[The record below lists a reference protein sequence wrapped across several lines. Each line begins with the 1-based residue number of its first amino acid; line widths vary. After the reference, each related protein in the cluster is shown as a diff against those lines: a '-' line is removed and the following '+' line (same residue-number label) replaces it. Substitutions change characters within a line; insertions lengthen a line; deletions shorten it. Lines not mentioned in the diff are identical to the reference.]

1 MLKPIANLYIKNTD
15 YRKTILFD
23 MENLSLIMEDTE
35 KVNGAKDIIF
45 NYELL
50 EELDPEQLNDFRYEG
65 SSYSVNLYVK
75 IFNEDTEYL
84 RHIYMFTR
92 PTQSMEYV
100 KYKTTDGQ
108 DTYSVT
114 EIHYGSYAGTDNKG
128 DVIYIYVDFFSNFL
142 EGKQVEEYMQNRK
155 EVRNLIPTSKNS
167 KELDDKIEQINNE
180 RAKKNQRPLAYR
192 YHIYD
197 GTSILLDINLD
208 DLLWSP
214 LPLEG
219 SQVVDVSMFDMLSTH
234 MNWNISNG
242 KNDLLKAQKEERTV
256 QIILNQKQ
264 ANFLKEIMQVSDA
277 TWKKYQKIKIIKIV

>member
-1 MLKPIANLYIKNTD
+1 MLKPIANLYIKDTD

-23 MENLSLIMEDTE
+23 MENLSLAMEDTE
-35 KVNGAKDIIF
+35 KVDGAKDIIF

-65 SSYSVNLYVK
+65 GSYSVNLHVK
-75 IFNEDTEYL
+75 IFNEDTEHL

-100 KYKTTDGQ
+100 KYRTTDGQ

-114 EIHYGSYAGTDNKG
+114 EIHYGSHAGTDNKG

-142 EGKQVEEYMQNRK
+142 EGEQVEECMQNRK
-155 EVRNLIPTSKNS
+155 EVRNLIPTSKNC

-197 GTSILLDINLD
+197 GTSILLDMNLD

-242 KNDLLKAQKEERTV
+242 KNDLLKAQKEERTI

-277 TWKKYQKIKIIKIV
+277 TWKKYQKIGIIKIV